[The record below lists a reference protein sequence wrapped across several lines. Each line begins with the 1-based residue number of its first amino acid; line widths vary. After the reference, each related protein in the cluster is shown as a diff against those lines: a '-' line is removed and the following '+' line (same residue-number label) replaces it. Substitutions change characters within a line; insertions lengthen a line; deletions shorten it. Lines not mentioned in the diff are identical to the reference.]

1 MKENIY
7 RISKIVLW
15 VLLVVNFIS
24 FVAFTSKQQ
33 TTLIYNQV
41 EIVVEEDAYG
51 NTFVTP
57 QSIEDELL
65 DTLNILS
72 FTGVKISQFNPST
85 IEKILKKNPYIKR
98 AVVYTDIPGNLY
110 IKILQK
116 TPIGRVFTDRL
127 DYYITK
133 EGNKMPRCLT
143 YTARVPIVTGDF
155 YEGMEYKDSM
165 ITEKGK
171 EVYSFLSVIDT
182 SQFYKAFCDQL
193 FYSEDDPDLK
203 MIPKLGNNQ
212 IIFGDVSLLS
222 DKLNKLRIFYSKVLN
237 NGTLYK
243 YKSINLKFKN
253 QVVCE
258 FFNTPVL
265 TDTPN

>member
-1 MKENIY
+1 MKEKIY
-7 RISKIVLW
+7 RISKLVLW
-15 VLLVVNFIS
+15 VLLIVNFIS

-33 TTLIYNQV
+33 TSLVYNQV
-41 EIVVEEDAYG
+41 EIVIEEDPNQ
-51 NTFVTP
+51 NTFLTP
-57 QSIEDELL
+57 QSIEAELL
-65 DTLNILS
+65 DTLNLIA
-72 FTGVKISQFNPST
+72 FMGNKISNYTPST
-85 IEKILKKNPYIKR
+85 IERILKSNPYIKK
-98 AVVYTDIPGNLY
+98 AAVYTDIPGNLY
-110 IKILQK
+110 IKITQK

-133 EGNKMPRCLT
+133 EGSKMPRCPT
-143 YTARVPIVTGDF
+143 YTARVPIITGDF

-171 EVYSFLSVIDT
+171 EVYAFLSVIDT
-182 SQFYKAFCDQL
+182 SNFYKAFCDQL
-193 FYSEDDPDLK
+193 FYSEDNPDLK
-203 MIPKLGNNQ
+203 MIPKLGNNV
-212 IIFGDVSLLS
+212 IIFGDVALLS

-258 FFNTPVL
+258 FFDTPAL